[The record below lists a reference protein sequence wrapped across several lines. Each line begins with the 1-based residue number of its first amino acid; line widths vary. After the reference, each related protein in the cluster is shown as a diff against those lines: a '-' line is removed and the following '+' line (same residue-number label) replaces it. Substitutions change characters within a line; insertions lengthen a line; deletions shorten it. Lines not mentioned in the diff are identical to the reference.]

1 MPKFN
6 VQTKKVS
13 GNKSVTMVTGF
24 EGFMIDEQ
32 YFADM
37 IKKRAQASVSI
48 GTDISGKM
56 IQGKFSDN
64 QHISETRHISG
75 SRQFSTNRYFF

>member
-13 GNKSVTMVTGF
+13 GNKSITMVTGF

-32 YFADM
+32 YFADI

-48 GTDISGKM
+48 GTDVSGKM
-56 IQGKFSDN
+56 VQGE
-64 QHISETRHISG
+64 ISEHRLISKNQYN
-75 SRQFSTNRYFF
+75 SKSQNI

>member
-13 GNKSVTMVTGF
+13 GNKSITMVTGF

-32 YFADM
+32 YFADI

-56 IQGKFSDN
+56 VQGEIPKN
-64 QHISETRHISG
+64 RHISENQHNSK
-75 SRQFSTNRYFF
+75 SRNI

>member
-13 GNKSVTMVTGF
+13 GNKSITMVTGF
-24 EGFMIDEQ
+24 EGFMIDEH
-32 YFADM
+32 YFADI

-56 IQGKFSDN
+56 VQGE
-64 QHISETRHISG
+64 ISENRHI
-75 SRQFSTNRYFF
+75 